1 MGCQILIV
9 ASHTTVFFSKK
20 PMSSTAQE
28 GYGSPK
34 IEPPT
39 DVEAWHFCEHF
50 VEAEVDSDRI

>member
-1 MGCQILIV
+1 MCVCVGRQILIV
-9 ASHTTVFFSKK
+9 ASR
-20 PMSSTAQE
+20 TAQE

-39 DVEAWHFCEHF
+39 DVEARHFCEHF